1 MSDIPQPNHFNRK
14 PIVAAILGGMVAVSS
29 AQVLTAG
36 ANPPAAKNPTLMLA
50 SSNNPCNPCAA
61 KNPCNPC
68 AAKNPCNPCAAKN
81 PCNPCAAK
89 KACNP
94 CNPCAAKNPCN
105 PCNPCAAKNPC
116 NPCAAKNPCAA
127 GAGNPCNPCGG
138 ATIAAKEFMRPA
150 GFAGIAASTP
160 ALVAEGK
167 LLWNDTSL
175 STNGL
180 SCAGCHANNALLN
193 PTFAQP
199 YPHKIAMPSQMA
211 GVGPM
216 TLDEMVQFCLLV
228 PMQAKALKWGSREL
242 AALTAYT
249 ATLQK
254 GFNPCQAQKNPCN
267 PCNPCAAKSSCTNP
281 CNPCNPCAAKNP
293 CNPCNPCAVKNPCKA
308 S

>member
-68 AAKNPCNPCAAKN
+68 AAKNPCNPC
-81 PCNPCAAK
+81 
-89 KACNP
+89 
-94 CNPCAAKNPCN
+94 NPCAAKNPCN

-127 GAGNPCNPCGG
+127 GACNPCNPCGG
-138 ATIAAKEFMRPA
+138 ATITAGEFMRPV
-150 GFAGIAASTP
+150 GVQGVAAATP
-160 ALVAEGK
+160 ALLSEGK
-167 LLWNDTSL
+167 SLWNDTSL

-180 SCAGCHANNALLN
+180 SCAACHANNALFN
-193 PTFAQP
+193 PTFAET

-211 GVGPM
+211 GVGPVY
-216 TLDEMVQFCLLV
+216 LDEMVQFCLIV
-228 PMQAKALKWGSREL
+228 PMQSKTLEWGSREL
-242 AALTAYT
+242 AALTVYA
-249 ATLQK
+249 ASLQS
-254 GFNPCQAQKNPCN
+254 GFNPCKAVKNPCN
-267 PCNPCAAKSSCTNP
+267 PCNPCAAK
-281 CNPCNPCAAKNP
+281 NPCNPCAAKNP

-308 S
+308 T